1 MLESLF
7 AFASDRFPADEVSA
21 HCDGPCGV
29 YDPADA
35 RIKAEAVLSMT
46 KKILALEAPAAGDAA
61 AAIKYNNT
69 LSRFIA
75 IKEEQAQKTK
85 DELLILWT
93 DFFKPKH
100 LEQFSDLHDVFW
112 KAAKLCSAC
121 KVEVS
126 NVHCGE
132 LMEAIEKIHGI
143 FWATKG
149 RDVTW
154 YRARTDRIRE
164 TASPAAPGP
173 RRRGW
178 ARVLPASCGPHC

>member
-1 MLESLF
+1 MLKLI
-7 AFASDRFPADEVSA
+7 ATLTHALAPAEEISA

-46 KKILALEAPAAGDAA
+46 KKILDLAPPAAGDAA
-61 AAIKYNNT
+61 AALAYNNT
-69 LSRFIA
+69 LSRYIA

-93 DFFKPKH
+93 DYFKPPH
-100 LEQFSDLHDVFW
+100 LEQYPDLHDIFW
-112 KAAKLCSAC
+112 KAAKSCSAC

-126 NVHCGE
+126 LEHAQE
-132 LMEAIEKIHGI
+132 LMAAVEKIHKI

-149 RDVTW
+149 RDVP
-154 YRARTDRIRE
+154 YY
-164 TASPAAPGP
+164 TAS
-173 RRRGW
+173 
-178 ARVLPASCGPHC
+178 